1 MQPNR
6 SSRSMQA
13 DLGKAPSMPRFS
25 ILDRY
30 LLREFI
36 AGTLAAAVVL
46 LVIFTG
52 SLFADAVNKVATGQL
67 PGGVLFTVFGLHMVS
82 AMQTLLPMS
91 MFLGMLLALGRMYRD
106 SEMHVLSAS
115 GFGPKGLLKP
125 AAILGIGVAV
135 VVALVALWLAPL
147 ATHISRDEVDKANRS
162 VIAAGLE
169 AGRFT
174 SLTGGGGIMFANS
187 ISPDGTRLGKLFVES
202 EQTGKDGVTRI
213 SVVTAAHGE
222 LFHEGQQ
229 DNRYIVLHDG
239 HRYDIRLGQDNW
251 RLMRFQRS
259 DIALSP
265 PSKDNGGD
273 DPENVRSTVSLIGDT
288 DPAARAEL
296 QWRIAVAFGP
306 LVLAMLALPMARQA
320 PRSSPVGRI
329 LIAVLAYLII
339 MNLVTLARSFIASGK
354 LPAPVG
360 MWWVLLPVLAGAAWA
375 YARQYAM
382 RRGSLRR

>member
-1 MQPNR
+1 M
-6 SSRSMQA
+6 SCLSV
-13 DLGKAPSMPRFS
+13 
-25 ILDRY
+25 LDRY
-30 LLREFI
+30 LLREFL
-36 AGTLAAAVVL
+36 ASTFAAAVVL

-67 PGGVLFTVFGLHMVS
+67 PGSVLFTVLGLHLIS
-82 AMQTLLPMS
+82 ALQTLLPMS

-106 SEMHVLSAS
+106 SEMHALAAS

-125 AAILGIGVAV
+125 AAILGMGMAI

-147 ATHISRDEVDKANRS
+147 ATRSSHDEVDGANRS

-174 SLTGGGGIMFANS
+174 PLSGGGILFANTL
-187 ISPDGTRLGKLFVES
+187 SPDGARLGKLFVES

-229 DNRYIVLHDG
+229 DSRYIALHDG

-251 RLMRFQRS
+251 RLMQFRRN
-259 DIALSP
+259 DIGLSP
-265 PSKDNGGD
+265 PKKDNGDD
-273 DPENVRSTVSLIGDT
+273 DPENVRSTVSLIGDM

-296 QWRIAVAFGP
+296 QWRVAVAFVP
-306 LVLAMLALPMARQA
+306 LVLAMLALPLARQGSRA
-320 PRSSPVGRI
+320 SSAGRV

-339 MNLVTLARSFIASGK
+339 MNLVILARALIASGK
-354 LPAPVG
+354 LPAPIG
-360 MWWVLLPVLAGAAWA
+360 MWWVLLPVFAGAAWA

-382 RRGSLRR
+382 RQRSVRR